1 MVVHE
6 RCWAWWHAGAACKQF
21 LLNSAGTNLACSSF
35 RNMPNG
41 SIPRESIEAPVQWS
55 KGWGSIFQ
63 GNSTKSLDNIIQTKP
78 SRSGKDNW
86 FVSQRWHCNLSLSIV
101 EDYQKQHYLRKTD
114 PLKWIMWLQHLW
126 CSILTSKVQSS
137 KTIAICSGIYQ
148 MLGYMRKIQLL
159 ATPLDFRK
167 LSSFPPV
174 HDMHYGILIPKLK
187 QKTRY
192 RPRSSEPKASTLLT
206 WLEEQNGMWTCIF
219 KLCHLQSD
227 SSRPKARMCHSL

>member
-1 MVVHE
+1 
-6 RCWAWWHAGAACKQF
+6 
-21 LLNSAGTNLACSSF
+21 
-35 RNMPNG
+35 
-41 SIPRESIEAPVQWS
+41 
-55 KGWGSIFQ
+55 
-63 GNSTKSLDNIIQTKP
+63 
-78 SRSGKDNW
+78 
-86 FVSQRWHCNLSLSIV
+86 
-101 EDYQKQHYLRKTD
+101 
-114 PLKWIMWLQHLW
+114 MWLQHLW

-187 QKTRY
+187 QKTLY

-206 WLEEQNGMWTCIF
+206 WLEEQNEQVCEPVFSNFATYSQTPPDPKQGCAIPYSTLPGTQWSDGFYLNYSILGNNCMINKW
-219 KLCHLQSD
+219 LQ
-227 SSRPKARMCHSL
+227 KCGRM